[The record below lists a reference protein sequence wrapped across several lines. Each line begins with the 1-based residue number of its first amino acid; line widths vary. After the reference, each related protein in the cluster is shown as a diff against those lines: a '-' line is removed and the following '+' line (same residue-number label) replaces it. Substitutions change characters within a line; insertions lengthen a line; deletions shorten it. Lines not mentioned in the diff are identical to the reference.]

1 VAAHENLIPAAVL
14 IAAALYQLSP
24 WKGASLEACRRA
36 DVSAPDSWD
45 RRSRGIGLVDP
56 LTAGLAYSRHCL
68 VSGWALMLIMFSAGV
83 ADLVWMAA
91 LALTMLAEKTMPSAD
106 PVRYS
111 VAGVLAVLAA
121 GTLVGGKIL

>member
-1 VAAHENLIPAAVL
+1 MGRFDALAA
-14 IAAALYQLSP
+14 
-24 WKGASLEACRRA
+24 
-36 DVSAPDSWD
+36 
-45 RRSRGIGLVDP
+45 GI
-56 LTAGLAYSRHCL
+56 TYARHCL

-91 LALTMLAEKTMPSAD
+91 LALTVLTEKTMPSAD

-121 GTLVGGKIL
+121 GTLVGGNVL